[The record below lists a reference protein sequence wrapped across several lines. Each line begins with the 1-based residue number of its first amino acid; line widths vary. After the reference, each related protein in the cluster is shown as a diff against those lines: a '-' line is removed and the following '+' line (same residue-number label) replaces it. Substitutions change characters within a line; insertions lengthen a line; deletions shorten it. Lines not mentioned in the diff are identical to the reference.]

1 MTLGVV
7 DRPENAR
14 RTLNRYGITP
24 RKVKK
29 AVSGMF
35 AESEDGGDS
44 EGEGGSGGG
53 GGGLGAMFNMN
64 RKARDVELPFT
75 PGLKRVLTEA
85 SKLADGADSPTIRS
99 EHILLALLEFD
110 PSEEGGLGAAASV
123 DDDGFAKGAL
133 AVVLRTDGMDSD
145 AFRAGEFCRA
155 LLRDVEEGGGGGA
168 ELVTGV
174 SGGGDG
180 ATPTLKECGQ
190 DLTELASNG
199 ELDEVYGR
207 DDVIASCVRTL
218 VRRRKNNPC
227 LIGEPG
233 VGKTAI
239 AEGIAQIL
247 AAPDMLRRADDIY
260 DRDDDGEFVNA
271 DEVRRIA
278 ELAGMCPPR
287 LRGHRVVSLELA
299 NLVAGTKYRGEFEE
313 RLQSIVQEVTDENS
327 PPTVLFIDEI
337 HTLVGAGS
345 AEGGIDAANL
355 LKPALARG
363 KLQVIGAT
371 TISEYRKHIE
381 KDAALERRLQP
392 VTVKEPSV
400 EDTVGI
406 LNAVAPKYGRHH
418 EVRYTPESLEAAAK
432 LSERYVTDRF
442 LPDKAL
448 DLLDEAGAVVQ
459 MEAPFETNAMGGGT
473 STKEEDWPRVT
484 EHTVADVVSRWTSV
498 PVGKLETE
506 ETDRLLV
513 LEGELTQRVKGQGR
527 AVRSVSRAVRRARS
541 GLRDRTR
548 PVASFLFAGPTGV
561 GKTELCK
568 ALAETYFGNEK
579 DMVRIDMSEY
589 MEKHSVSRLT
599 GPPPGYIGYD
609 EGGQLTEAV
618 RRAPHSL
625 ILLDEMEKAHGDVL
639 NILLQIM
646 EDGTL
651 TDGKG
656 RTVCFKNAI
665 LVMTSNV
672 GSKRILEVANRRQNE
687 VSTGA
692 NGANGGPAAVA
703 ATVAV
708 ASSANGDASS
718 TLAPAAAAVVPPEPT
733 GPAQQIEPL
742 RPDEVLSRLQGS
754 PDAMALMMEAASDPT
769 IMGAMQTAMSGS
781 PADLLRAGRDD
792 PKVADFLQRLWTVL
806 DMAEGGP
813 AASAA
818 AAAPPPPSS
827 PPAPAV
833 NGGGSGLDAIRDS
846 VQKGTESWTSATS
859 EAGNN
864 FASGLFEKFQEM
876 MPNADLASTPPP
888 GKEDDDDEDEDD
900 YDEDAALHAAATYA
914 EMSDVVKEE
923 LEDAMKPELL
933 NRIDEIVVF
942 SPLGGSDLRS
952 IARLLVGETAVRAR
966 DERGVELEASDGL
979 VDRVLEEGSSNA
991 AQFGARPMRRA
1002 VQRFFEDTVGDAI
1015 IRGFVTEGDRAVVDV
1030 VDGGRVGLDGMSKV
1044 RITRTSDKA
1053 SMMMDVEDAHGGIGS
1068 VPSPPKRKGEGSALE
1083 TEAVQR

>member
-1 MTLGVV
+1 MRFATALPLLLTSAAAAAGTASAFQPSSLSPSSAASFSRRSSSSSLSLGGSSFVVRRRTNSAAVVVGPVGRGGVERGRSGGRSGGARSTTSLSMLFDRMSEEAIGALVTAQNESARLGQSSVGTEIMTLGVV

-718 TLAPAAAAVVPPEPT
+718 TLAPAAAAVVP
-733 GPAQQIEPL
+733 L
-742 RPDEVLSRLQGS
+742 L
-754 PDAMALMMEAASDPT
+754 
-769 IMGAMQTAMSGS
+769 
-781 PADLLRAGRDD
+781 ADR
-792 PKVADFLQRLWTVL
+792 
-806 DMAEGGP
+806 
-813 AASAA
+813 
-818 AAAPPPPSS
+818 
-827 PPAPAV
+827 
-833 NGGGSGLDAIRDS
+833 
-846 VQKGTESWTSATS
+846 
-859 EAGNN
+859 
-864 FASGLFEKFQEM
+864 
-876 MPNADLASTPPP
+876 
-888 GKEDDDDEDEDD
+888 
-900 YDEDAALHAAATYA
+900 
-914 EMSDVVKEE
+914 
-923 LEDAMKPELL
+923 
-933 NRIDEIVVF
+933 
-942 SPLGGSDLRS
+942 
-952 IARLLVGETAVRAR
+952 
-966 DERGVELEASDGL
+966 
-979 VDRVLEEGSSNA
+979 
-991 AQFGARPMRRA
+991 
-1002 VQRFFEDTVGDAI
+1002 
-1015 IRGFVTEGDRAVVDV
+1015 
-1030 VDGGRVGLDGMSKV
+1030 
-1044 RITRTSDKA
+1044 
-1053 SMMMDVEDAHGGIGS
+1053 DAHGDQDDRHDEYSRADEVQSLLPLLRRRVRLLHDGLILLLVLESSVGLLRLRAVGVVVGGVRGGLLDRGAFRSGGAAAVGVNLVLHVIPLHRRSFHVPRSASGRGIPSRFSRERLTGDGRRDRGEPERRGVLRELILNAVHLPELVQFLVSHDSAEISRS
-1068 VPSPPKRKGEGSALE
+1068 VDRRRIGLV
-1083 TEAVQR
+1083 AVRRHDCHAGILCAAE